1 MDKSLAHR
9 MDPVGNIFLSLLWLA
24 AVLAVS
30 SSPLVLRLQLPLLR
44 DDGQTEHVEFLAHKG
59 DDLEDT

>member
-1 MDKSLAHR
+1 MDNYLAHG
-9 MDPVGNIFLSLLWLA
+9 MGAIGKLFLSLLWFA
-24 AVLAVS
+24 AVFAVLS
-30 SSPLVLRLQLPLLR
+30 NPLVLRLQLPLLR